1 MEKGVRSLRV
11 EYIRIGTPK
20 ANVTRSCHRPLFV
33 LVIFGSTKREPNPSP
48 YVRPFAA
55 IAVVVD
61 VPVVADEKAT
71 LGFVGWGALKVQKT
85 GENAAE
91 ADAQVVAA
99 SAEVKLEESDVE
111 QEEEEEKEEEME
123 QDEEEEGGE
132 EEGEGATAEAD
143 VEGGEAPLL

>member
-1 MEKGVRSLRV
+1 M
-11 EYIRIGTPK
+11 EYIRIGTLK
-20 ANVTRSCHRPLFV
+20 SNITRSCHRPLF
-33 LVIFGSTKREPNPSP
+33 LFVIFGSTKRKTNPSP

-71 LGFVGWGALKVQKT
+71 LGFVGWGALEVQKT
-85 GENAAE
+85 EQDAGDAE
-91 ADAQVVAA
+91 VVAAA

-111 QEEEEEKEEEME
+111 QEEEVEKEEEME
-123 QDEEEEGGE
+123 QDEEEEEGGE

-143 VEGGEAPLL
+143 IEGGEAPL